1 MQTLTADE
9 IVAIWESLSDEQ
21 KLSLLEVSRPMVG
34 TDIPDFFKLVMKF
47 DSQLEEAKLHVK
59 QYETMIKAIWIE
71 RYYFYRERANELE
84 TRLKEETQKRKDEIT
99 SIHTFVAELTD
110 TQPSKRIKKDDDSDQ
125 TLCCICLAN
134 KRCIVFKPCRH
145 LCCCAECSVVSKCPL
160 CQAAI
165 RKFYSVYY

>member
-9 IVAIWESLSDEQ
+9 VIAKWESNEQ
-21 KLSLLEVSRPMVG
+21 KVSPIEVGGLMYG
-34 TDIPDFFKLVMKF
+34 IDIPDFNKLATKF
-47 DSQLEEAKLHVK
+47 ELRLDEAKLYAK
-59 QYETMIKAIWIE
+59 QYETMCRAMWIQ
-71 RYYFYRERANELE
+71 RNIANSRRIEELKTQLNEE
-84 TRLKEETQKRKDEIT
+84 TRKRKEEIA
-99 SIHTFVAELTD
+99 SVHTFVAELTD
-110 TQPSKRIKKDDDSDQ
+110 TQPSKRIKKDDDPDQ